1 MRNLCLII
9 AMEEL
14 TIYMK
19 KRTHTSLLINSFHFL
34 MKYFSFSSVY
44 MLSWYFSCFVHSAWE
59 GVNKRGNFSCLQ
71 LPFYCKN
78 LKRIKN
84 ANQFISFL
92 FSFLSVSSASVCV
105 LYLFIKRRLRDHDPV
120 LLSYYMQFRPQHGTN
135 CDLFCS
141 SSEASRGGGGG
152 GWMVVGEGGPVYLFQ
167 PHPQLVVDGAPNS
180 FESLFI
186 VLKKKCLYLTYRI
199 KPLPFS

>member
-141 SSEASRGGGGG
+141 SSEASRGGGGVDG
-152 GWMVVGEGGPVYLFQ
+152 GWGRRTSISLPTPPTTCRWRGT
-167 PHPQLVVDGAPNS
+167 QLIRK
-180 FESLFI
+180 FI
-186 VLKKKCLYLTYRI
+186 HRIKKKVFVLHI
-199 KPLPFS
+199 PN